1 VDILNLVYYHHKQKY
16 EIKIG
21 DKTFLIQSIQ
31 PKIEL
36 IIVLEFNQQKNPEN
50 RISAKIKVRRF
61 SNKKK
66 NLITKIC
73 FLTFI
78 QLDLH
83 RFPN

>member
-1 VDILNLVYYHHKQKY
+1 VDILNLVYYHDKQKY

-50 RISAKIKVRRF
+50 
-61 SNKKK
+61 
-66 NLITKIC
+66 
-73 FLTFI
+73 
-78 QLDLH
+78 
-83 RFPN
+83 